1 MLNAGYEG
9 WDRHVVERN
18 QSRSAPAMEY
28 RALLVGATGLVGSA
42 LLRRLL
48 AEPCCVSLTVLA
60 RRPLDGASGRIVAAA
75 GSDAGKLRVIVADF
89 DRMYEALS
97 DVEVDVVYCALGTT
111 IRKAKTKE
119 AFRKVDLD
127 YPLLLGEWAK
137 AQRVRKYVAVTAMGA
152 STTSPFFYSRVK
164 GELEEELAELK
175 LPELHLFRPSLL
187 LGKRPEVRL
196 GERIGA
202 WAAIVIRPLMLGALR
217 PYRPISGDTVAAA
230 MLVAGSRPTAEGV
243 YVYNSADTA
252 ELGAPLQRNGGNMND
267 STDSG
272 MMG

>member
-1 MLNAGYEG
+1 MKDG
-9 WDRHVVERN
+9 DRHVERN
-18 QSRSAPAMEY
+18 QSRSALTQEY

-48 AEPCCVSLTVLA
+48 AQPSCTSLTVLA

-75 GSDAGKLRVIVADF
+75 GVHARKLRVIVADF

-97 DVEVDVVYCALGTT
+97 DVEADVVYCALGTT

-127 YPLLLGEWAK
+127 YPLVLGEWAK
-137 AQRVRKYVAVTAMGA
+137 AQQVRKYVAVTAMGA

-164 GELEEELAELK
+164 GELEEELAELR

-187 LGKRPEVRL
+187 LGKRQEIRL
-196 GERIGA
+196 GEMLGS
-202 WAAIVIRPLMLGALR
+202 WAALAIRPLMFGLLKR
-217 PYRPISGDTVAAA
+217 YRPISGDTVAAA
-230 MLVAGSRPTAEGV
+230 MLQAGSRVATEGV

-252 ELGAPLQRNGGNMND
+252 ELGAPSQGNGSSMND